1 MKRNYLI
8 AILIVL
14 IVTLLLLLIMGSQSS
29 TPVAVVTPRVDTI
42 NPRVESAP
50 PQKLNTPDTP
60 TIETYNSGLVV
71 GKPIPE
77 DSDDAHFPGGEKAL
91 MEFIESNRD
100 QTIRIPDSLNH
111 NNDIFLTLHV
121 ALAIDEQ
128 GKITNVNHPVYGGD
142 VHFTDEID
150 SLVKK
155 MPDWIPAYITDTK
168 TQKRNTIKSNAG
180 FDINYY
186 FEGKSQQQGK

>member
-1 MKRNYLI
+1 MSRAIQYDELLVAMKRL
-8 AILIVL
+8 ADCEDECHCGAGGPWQDLAQTVL
-14 IVTLLLLLIMGSQSS
+14 F
-29 TPVAVVTPRVDTI
+29 
-42 NPRVESAP
+42 
-50 PQKLNTPDTP
+50 
-60 TIETYNSGLVV
+60 

>member
-1 MKRNYLI
+1 MKRNYLV

-14 IVTLLLLLIMGSQSS
+14 IVTLLLLLIIGSQSS
-29 TPVAVVTPRVDTI
+29 TPVAVVTPRADTI
-42 NPRVESAP
+42 NSRVESVSEE
-50 PQKLNTPDTP
+50 KSISHDTDA
-60 TIETYNSGLVV
+60 IEVYNVNV
-71 GKPIPE
+71 IRRR
-77 DSDDAHFPGGEKAL
+77 DDENSNAFFPGGENAL

-100 QTIRIPDSLNH
+100 QTTRIPDSLNH

-155 MPDWIPAYITDTK
+155 MPDWIPAYITDSK
-168 TQKRNTIKSNAG
+168 TQKRKTIKSNAG